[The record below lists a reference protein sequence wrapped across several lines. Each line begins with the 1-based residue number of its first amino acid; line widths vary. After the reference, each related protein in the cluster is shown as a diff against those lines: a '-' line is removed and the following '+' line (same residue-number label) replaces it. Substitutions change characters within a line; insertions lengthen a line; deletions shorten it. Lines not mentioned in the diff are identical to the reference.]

1 MSAAKVLL
9 LTSKHQPGPKAV
21 TKPKPNPVP
30 NSENLIFWPGND
42 TQANGG
48 VPTPASDHSSRQT
61 DQPPRVK
68 SPVIVHQQTGRVDCR
83 DKRTRVALS
92 DDRLEHTKK
101 AHDVKT
107 PWTEKDAVYYDS
119 VSTVC
124 LL

>member
-9 LTSKHQPGPKAV
+9 LTSKHQPRPKAV
-21 TKPKPNPVP
+21 TKPNPVP
-30 NSENLIFWPGND
+30 NSENFIFWPGND

-48 VPTPASDHSSRQT
+48 VTVPVTDHSSRWT

-92 DDRLEHTKK
+92 DDRLEHMKK

-107 PWTEKDAVYYDS
+107 PWTETDAVYYDS

-124 LL
+124 ML